1 MTDADPNLAR
11 EQRKS
16 SALQQLLGYRLV
28 EWEADRAVIAYDVA
42 ADHLNRT
49 NRLHG
54 GIIAT
59 LCDTAAG
66 YAGVWCDAPGETRS
80 TVTLSLTV
88 NFLASVS
95 GGRVFAEA
103 RRRPKNLLRRR
114 RGARRKRAPDR
125 DRDRHLPLCLG
136 DAGPRRIEPA
146 AIARSQS
153 RRGTPYEG
161 YGTLPYARLLRSLME
176 PFRSGSV
183 HKRIAPP
190 GVLPG

>member
-28 EWEADRAVIAYDVA
+28 EWEADRAVIAYDVK
-42 ADHLNRT
+42 ADHLNCT

-66 YAGVWCDAPGETRS
+66 YAGVWCDTPCETRS

-103 RRRPKNLLRRR
+103 RRRGGGQKIFFADVEVRDEE
-114 RGARRKRAPDR
+114 ARLIATATGTFRYVSATPV
-125 DRDRHLPLCLG
+125 G
-136 DAGPRRIEPA
+136 IRIEPD
-146 AIARSQS
+146 R
-153 RRGTPYEG
+153 
-161 YGTLPYARLLRSLME
+161 
-176 PFRSGSV
+176 
-183 HKRIAPP
+183 
-190 GVLPG
+190 